1 MLPSD
6 YIERVY
12 AGVLGKTIGVRH
24 GSNDE
29 GWSYEKIRET
39 FGEVTDYLFT
49 FRNFAAD
56 DDTNGTFLL
65 PLALRDYGLDRES
78 LSDHVADTLLNYAP
92 DHHGFFWWGPYGVST
107 ERTAYD
113 NLKAGLRP
121 PYSGSA
127 ACNGPTIAEQIGG
140 QIFIDGWGMLA
151 PGEEALA
158 ADLAAR
164 AACVTHGDNG
174 VYGGMFIAAAVAAA
188 FDAKDI
194 GEVLRRALAVIP
206 EDCTYARMVRDIRR
220 FFDENPDDWRACLA
234 YIRKN
239 YWQDKYPGN
248 CHIMPNAA
256 MMMLSMLYGRG
267 SFSDTINI
275 CNMCGWDT
283 DCNVANVGAILGV
296 LVGLKGIDWKWREPI
311 GDFLAF
317 SCALG
322 DQNISNLGQ
331 VTYELAALG
340 YALHGEEVPPQ
351 LRRMTARD
359 ARRFDFSLPGCI
371 QSFRAEAE
379 GGDAVRI
386 FQVAQPRRTGGGAL
400 RLLAATAE
408 PGAPVR
414 LFLLTYYHPSDFN
427 DSRYDPSFSPVAY
440 PGQRLRACV
449 RAPRPLRARL
459 FFEDDRTGE
468 IQRGERVCLAPGVW
482 TELTLRIPAGTDA
495 RIRRVG
501 LEAEGAETGV
511 DLLLDEFA
519 IEGGADY
526 AVNFAREGVERWN
539 PLHEEI
545 SQCMFNCGSW
555 TLEEGRLAGR
565 GAPLA
570 EIFTGS
576 TTFGD
581 GCAQAVLV
589 PRSGPAHN
597 LEFCVQGAARCYAAG
612 LAQGG
617 KVRLY
622 KKHRDYAVLTEADFP
637 WELGRAYAVAAEHA
651 GGDIRVLVDGREVL
665 RFRDEENPYLR
676 GSVGVSIF
684 GAGRCDV
691 ESICVK
697 EAESHA

>member
-206 EDCTYARMVRDIRR
+206 EDCAYARMVRDIWR

-239 YWQDKYPGN
+239 YWRDKYPGN

-283 DCNVANVGAILGV
+283 DCNVGNV
-296 LVGLKGIDWKWREPI
+296 
-311 GDFLAF
+311 
-317 SCALG
+317 
-322 DQNISNLGQ
+322 
-331 VTYELAALG
+331 
-340 YALHGEEVPPQ
+340 
-351 LRRMTARD
+351 AR
-359 ARRFDFSLPGCI
+359 S
-371 QSFRAEAE
+371 S
-379 GGDAVRI
+379 
-386 FQVAQPRRTGGGAL
+386 
-400 RLLAATAE
+400 
-408 PGAPVR
+408 
-414 LFLLTYYHPSDFN
+414 
-427 DSRYDPSFSPVAY
+427 
-440 PGQRLRACV
+440 
-449 RAPRPLRARL
+449 
-459 FFEDDRTGE
+459 
-468 IQRGERVCLAPGVW
+468 
-482 TELTLRIPAGTDA
+482 
-495 RIRRVG
+495 
-501 LEAEGAETGV
+501 
-511 DLLLDEFA
+511 
-519 IEGGADY
+519 
-526 AVNFAREGVERWN
+526 
-539 PLHEEI
+539 
-545 SQCMFNCGSW
+545 GSW
-555 TLEEGRLAGR
+555 WA
-565 GAPLA
+565 
-570 EIFTGS
+570 
-576 TTFGD
+576 
-581 GCAQAVLV
+581 
-589 PRSGPAHN
+589 
-597 LEFCVQGAARCYAAG
+597 
-612 LAQGG
+612 
-617 KVRLY
+617 
-622 KKHRDYAVLTEADFP
+622 
-637 WELGRAYAVAAEHA
+637 
-651 GGDIRVLVDGREVL
+651 
-665 RFRDEENPYLR
+665 
-676 GSVGVSIF
+676 
-684 GAGRCDV
+684 
-691 ESICVK
+691 
-697 EAESHA
+697 